1 MCQYSAVD
9 GLANVWHDV
18 HLGAFA
24 TGGAGLVM
32 SEATAVTPAGRI
44 TPHDLGLWSDAQAGR
59 MAPIVEFAQQHGAK
73 FGIQLAH
80 AGRKASTAAPWDGGG
95 YIEPAAG
102 GWETV
107 GAAAVPFGALRAPRE
122 LTTEAIA
129 EVVSAFSAAAVR
141 ANQIGCDVVEIH
153 GAHGYL
159 IHSFLSPL
167 ANTRTDGYGSD
178 FAARSRLAL
187 EVASAVRA
195 VWPEGKP
202 LFFRVSATDWAE
214 GGWTAE
220 ESVELARLLAGLG
233 VDLIDCSSGGQVPD
247 AKIPVAPGYQVP
259 FAAQI
264 RRSVNIATAAVGLI
278 TDAQQAEAIVSEGQA
293 DAVMLGRVAL
303 REPHWPLL
311 AATSLDATASWPNQY
326 LRARL

>member
-195 VWPEGKP
+195 V
-202 LFFRVSATDWAE
+202 
-214 GGWTAE
+214 
-220 ESVELARLLAGLG
+220 
-233 VDLIDCSSGGQVPD
+233 
-247 AKIPVAPGYQVP
+247 
-259 FAAQI
+259 
-264 RRSVNIATAAVGLI
+264 
-278 TDAQQAEAIVSEGQA
+278 
-293 DAVMLGRVAL
+293 
-303 REPHWPLL
+303 
-311 AATSLDATASWPNQY
+311 
-326 LRARL
+326 